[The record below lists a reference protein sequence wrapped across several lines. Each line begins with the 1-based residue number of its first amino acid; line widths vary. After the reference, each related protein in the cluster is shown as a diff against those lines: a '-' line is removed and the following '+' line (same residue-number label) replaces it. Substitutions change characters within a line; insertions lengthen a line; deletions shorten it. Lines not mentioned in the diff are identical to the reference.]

1 MDGWMDS
8 RDILC
13 NRKTFFFFVHF
24 HKKALKLCTFYR
36 SFSYTIHLM
45 NHNTKQFHHSYKVTT
60 KREKNKKN
68 EEEIK
73 KVCRLML
80 RLFGVREE

>member
-1 MDGWMDS
+1 MDGWTAGTFYVTE
-8 RDILC
+8 
-13 NRKTFFFFVHF
+13 KPFFFFVHF